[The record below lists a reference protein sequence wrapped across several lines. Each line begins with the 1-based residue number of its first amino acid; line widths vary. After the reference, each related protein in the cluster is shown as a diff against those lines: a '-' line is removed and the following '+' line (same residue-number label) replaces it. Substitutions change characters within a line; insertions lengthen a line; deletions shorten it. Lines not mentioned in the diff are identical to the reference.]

1 MLDNDVFIFDNAVHM
16 YDLLDG
22 NVARHDG
29 GLDREWHMRISAPPR
44 PEGQERLFGR
54 ASLLGKPALPVQGSL
69 PIRVEGNTVS
79 GVGVS
84 GVRPDQDEQIAGAGI
99 AAFNDVN

>member
-22 NVARHDG
+22 SVARHDG
-29 GLDREWHMRISAPPR
+29 GFDPR

-54 ASLLGKPALPVQGSL
+54 ASLLGKPMLPVQGGL

-84 GVRPDQDEQIAGAGI
+84 GVRSDQDEQIAGADI
-99 AAFNDVN
+99 VAFNDVN

>member
-1 MLDNDVFIFDNAVHM
+1 MLDNNVFIFDNAVHM

-22 NVARHDG
+22 NVARLDG
-29 GLDREWHMRISAPPR
+29 GLDREWHMRISVPHR

-54 ASLLGKPALPVQGSL
+54 ASLLGKPTLPVQGSL
-69 PIRVEGNTVS
+69 PIRVEGNTAS